1 MVNNPSIDSLSR
13 WKCGKPISLTM
24 LDGCATY
31 DPTFLLT
38 EYADQVLKQALESIA
53 WETRSIQL
61 YGRTIAI
68 PRLSA
73 WFSESGS
80 SYTYSG
86 TTHVAKPMPTFVCD
100 LKNLIELATN
110 CSFNSVLVN
119 LYRDGSDSVS
129 WHADNEFELGP
140 NITIASLSV
149 GAVRDLRFK
158 HRQVKEEQFSLQV
171 EHGSLLMMYPP
182 TQENWLHELPKRR
195 QVTQPRVNFSFRKIL
210 R

>member
-1 MVNNPSIDSLSR
+1 
-13 WKCGKPISLTM
+13 M
-24 LDGCATY
+24 LDGRATY
-31 DPTFLLT
+31 DPIFLST
-38 EYADQVLKQALESIA
+38 EHANQVLKQSLESIA

-61 YGRTIAI
+61 YGRAIAI

-73 WFSESGS
+73 WFSETKS

-86 TTHVAKPMPTFVCD
+86 ITHEAKSLPTFLRD
-100 LKNLIELATN
+100 LKILIELTTD

-129 WHADNEFELGP
+129 WHADNELELGS

-158 HRQVKEEQFSLQV
+158 HRHVKNEQFSLQL

-182 TQENWLHELPKRR
+182 TQDNWLHELPKRR
-195 QVTQPRVNFSFRKIL
+195 QVTKPRVNFSFRKIL
-210 R
+210 RGDLGDSTT